1 MVANSLEKKKGFSFK
16 SYIQLTKPSIIYLL
30 VLTAATAMFLVDG
43 FQGDIKQIL
52 TGIFGIGFIA
62 ASSAAINQILDLQI
76 DGKMKRTENRPLV
89 QGSIPVLNA
98 IIFAAILF
106 IIGSFLLL
114 TFNNF
119 FSWALTVATWI
130 FYAFLYTRI
139 LKFAGPQ
146 NIVIG
151 GLAGAMPPVLGWVA
165 LTGSLAP
172 LPLLLVLIIFV
183 WTPPHFWALAIDRI
197 DDYKEAG
204 VPMMPVVKGI
214 EYTKIQILLYAFLLL
229 ACSLLPFAIG
239 SLGLLYFI
247 SASSLGLVFIILAAK
262 LMADEENKGAIP
274 FFLYSI
280 IYLTLLF
287 VSMIMDRIIY
297 PL

>member
-1 MVANSLEKKKGFSFK
+1 MIASVKEKNSSFNLGA
-16 SYIQLTKPSIIYLL
+16 YIQLTKPSIIYLL

-43 FQGDIKQIL
+43 FETNLLMAL
-52 TGIFGIGFIA
+52 TGIFGIGLIA
-62 ASSAAINQILDLQI
+62 ASSAAINQILDLEI
-76 DGKMKRTENRPLV
+76 DGKMKRTDRRPLV
-89 QGSIPVLNA
+89 AGKIPVINA
-98 IIFAAILF
+98 ITFAAILF
-106 IIGSFLLL
+106 IMGSFLLL

-119 FSWALTVATWI
+119 LAWALTVATWI
-130 FYAFLYTRI
+130 FYAFLYTRV

-165 LTGSLAP
+165 LTGSVSP
-172 LPLLLVLIIFV
+172 LPLLLVAIIFV

-197 DDYKEAG
+197 DDYENAN

-214 EYTKIQILLYAFLLL
+214 EYTKIQILLYSFLLL

-239 SLGLLYFI
+239 SLGIFYFI
-247 SASSLGLVFIILAAK
+247 SASSLGLIFIFLAAR
-262 LMADEENKGAIP
+262 LMQDKNNSGAIP

-280 IYLTLLF
+280 IYLTILF
-287 VSMIMDRIIY
+287 VSMILDRLI
-297 PL
+297 

>member
-1 MVANSLEKKKGFSFK
+1 MIASVKEKNSSLNLGA
-16 SYIQLTKPSIIYLL
+16 YIQLTKPSIIYLL

-43 FQGDIKQIL
+43 FETNLLMAL
-52 TGIFGIGFIA
+52 TGIFGIGLIA
-62 ASSAAINQILDLQI
+62 ASSAAINQILDLEI
-76 DGKMKRTENRPLV
+76 DGKMKRTDRRPLV
-89 QGSIPVLNA
+89 AGKIPVINA
-98 IIFAAILF
+98 ITFAAILF

-119 FSWALTVATWI
+119 LAWALTVVTWI
-130 FYAFLYTRI
+130 FYAFLYTRV

-165 LTGSLAP
+165 LTGSISP
-172 LPLLLVLIIFV
+172 LPLLLVAIIFV

-197 DDYKEAG
+197 DDYENAN

-214 EYTKIQILLYAFLLL
+214 EYTKIQILLYSFLLL

-239 SLGLLYFI
+239 SLGIFYFI
-247 SASSLGLVFIILAAK
+247 SASSLGLIFIFLAAR
-262 LMADEENKGAIP
+262 LMQDKNNSGAIP

-280 IYLTLLF
+280 IYLTILF
-287 VSMIMDRIIY
+287 VSMILDR
-297 PL
+297 LM

>member
-1 MVANSLEKKKGFSFK
+1 MIADVKEKRYSLNLGA
-16 SYIQLTKPSIIYLL
+16 YIQLTKPSIIYLL

-43 FQGDIKQIL
+43 FETNIYKAL
-52 TGIFGIGFIA
+52 TGIFGIGLIA
-62 ASSAAINQILDLQI
+62 ASSAAINQILDLEI
-76 DGKMKRTENRPLV
+76 DGKMKRTDKRPLV
-89 QGSIPVLNA
+89 SGKIPVINA
-98 IIFAAILF
+98 ITFAAILF

-114 TFNNF
+114 SFNNF
-119 FSWALTVATWI
+119 LSWALTVATWV

-165 LTGSLAP
+165 LTGSISP
-172 LPLLLVLIIFV
+172 LPLLLVAIIFV

-197 DDYKEAG
+197 DDYENAN

-214 EYTKIQILLYAFLLL
+214 EYTKIQILLYSFLLL

-239 SLGLLYFI
+239 SLGIFYFV
-247 SASSLGLVFIILAAK
+247 SASSLGLIFIFLAAR
-262 LMADEENKGAIP
+262 LMQDKNNAGAIP

-280 IYLTLLF
+280 IYLTILF
-287 VSMIMDRIIY
+287 VSMILDRLI
-297 PL
+297 

>member
-1 MVANSLEKKKGFSFK
+1 MIADVKEKSYSFNLGA
-16 SYIQLTKPSIIYLL
+16 YIQLTKPSIIYLL

-43 FQGDIKQIL
+43 FETNIYKAL
-52 TGIFGIGFIA
+52 TGIFGIGLIA
-62 ASSAAINQILDLQI
+62 ASSAAINQILDLEI
-76 DGKMKRTENRPLV
+76 DGKMKRTDKRPLV
-89 QGSIPVLNA
+89 SGKIPVINA
-98 IIFAAILF
+98 ITFAAILF

-114 TFNNF
+114 SFNNF
-119 FSWALTVATWI
+119 LSWALTVATWV

-165 LTGSLAP
+165 LTGSISP
-172 LPLLLVLIIFV
+172 LPLLLVAIIFV

-197 DDYKEAG
+197 DDYENAN

-214 EYTKIQILLYAFLLL
+214 EYTKIQILLYSFLLL

-239 SLGLLYFI
+239 SLGIFYFV
-247 SASSLGLVFIILAAK
+247 SASSLGLIFIFLAAR
-262 LMADEENKGAIP
+262 LMQDKNNSGAIP

-280 IYLTLLF
+280 IYLTILF
-287 VSMIMDRIIY
+287 VSMILDRLI
-297 PL
+297 

>member
-1 MVANSLEKKKGFSFK
+1 MIASVKEKNSSFNLGA
-16 SYIQLTKPSIIYLL
+16 YIQLTKPSIIYLL

-43 FQGDIKQIL
+43 FETNLLMAL
-52 TGIFGIGFIA
+52 TGIFGIGLIA
-62 ASSAAINQILDLQI
+62 ASSAAINQILDLEI
-76 DGKMKRTENRPLV
+76 DGKMKRTDRRPLV
-89 QGSIPVLNA
+89 AGKIPVINA
-98 IIFAAILF
+98 ITFAAILF

-119 FSWALTVATWI
+119 LAWALTVATWI
-130 FYAFLYTRI
+130 FYAFLYTRV

-165 LTGSLAP
+165 LTGSISP
-172 LPLLLVLIIFV
+172 LPLLLVAIIFV

-197 DDYKEAG
+197 EDYENAN

-214 EYTKIQILLYAFLLL
+214 EYTKIQILLYSFLLL

-239 SLGLLYFI
+239 SLGIFYFI
-247 SASSLGLVFIILAAK
+247 SASSLGLIFIFLAAR
-262 LMADEENKGAIP
+262 LMQDKNNSGAIP

-280 IYLTLLF
+280 IYLTILF
-287 VSMIMDRIIY
+287 VSMILDRLI
-297 PL
+297 

>member
-1 MVANSLEKKKGFSFK
+1 MIASVKEKNSSFNLGA
-16 SYIQLTKPSIIYLL
+16 YIQLTKPSIIYLL

-43 FQGDIKQIL
+43 FETNLPMAL
-52 TGIFGIGFIA
+52 TGIFGIGLIA
-62 ASSAAINQILDLQI
+62 ASSAAINQILDLEI
-76 DGKMKRTENRPLV
+76 DGKMKRTDRRPLV
-89 QGSIPVLNA
+89 AGKIPVINA
-98 IIFAAILF
+98 ITFAAILF
-106 IIGSFLLL
+106 IMGSFLLL

-119 FSWALTVATWI
+119 LAWALTVATWI
-130 FYAFLYTRI
+130 FYAFLYTRV

-165 LTGSLAP
+165 LTGSISP
-172 LPLLLVLIIFV
+172 LPLLLVAIIFV

-197 DDYKEAG
+197 DDYENAN

-214 EYTKIQILLYAFLLL
+214 EYTKIQILLYSFLLL

-239 SLGLLYFI
+239 SLGIFYFI
-247 SASSLGLVFIILAAK
+247 SASSLGLIFIFLAAR
-262 LMADEENKGAIP
+262 LMQDKNNSGAIP

-280 IYLTLLF
+280 IYLTILF
-287 VSMIMDRIIY
+287 VSMILDRLI
-297 PL
+297 

>member
-1 MVANSLEKKKGFSFK
+1 MIADVKEKSYSFNLGA
-16 SYIQLTKPSIIYLL
+16 YIQLTKPSIIYLL

-43 FQGDIKQIL
+43 FETNIYKAL
-52 TGIFGIGFIA
+52 TGIFGIGLIA
-62 ASSAAINQILDLQI
+62 ASSAAINQILDLEI
-76 DGKMKRTENRPLV
+76 DGKMKRTDKRPLV
-89 QGSIPVLNA
+89 SGKIPVINA
-98 IIFAAILF
+98 ITFAAILF

-114 TFNNF
+114 SFNNF
-119 FSWALTVATWI
+119 LSWALTVATWV

-165 LTGSLAP
+165 LTGSISP
-172 LPLLLVLIIFV
+172 LPLLLVAIIFV

-197 DDYKEAG
+197 DDYKNAN

-214 EYTKIQILLYAFLLL
+214 EYTKIQILLYSFLLL

-239 SLGLLYFI
+239 SLGIFYFV
-247 SASSLGLVFIILAAK
+247 SASSLGLIFIFLAAR
-262 LMADEENKGAIP
+262 LMQDKKNSGAIP

-280 IYLTLLF
+280 IYLTILF
-287 VSMIMDRIIY
+287 VSMILDRLI
-297 PL
+297 

>member
-1 MVANSLEKKKGFSFK
+1 MIASVKEKNSSFNLGA
-16 SYIQLTKPSIIYLL
+16 YIQLTKPSIIYLL

-43 FQGDIKQIL
+43 FETNLLMAL

-62 ASSAAINQILDLQI
+62 ASSAAINQILDLEI
-76 DGKMKRTENRPLV
+76 DGKMKRTDKRPLV
-89 QGSIPVLNA
+89 AGKIPVINA
-98 IIFAAILF
+98 ITFAAILF
-106 IIGSFLLL
+106 IMGSFLLL

-119 FSWALTVATWI
+119 LAWALTVATWI
-130 FYAFLYTRI
+130 FYAFLYTRV

-151 GLAGAMPPVLGWVA
+151 GLAGAMPTGLGWVA
-165 LTGSLAP
+165 LTGSISP
-172 LPLLLVLIIFV
+172 LPLLLVAIIFV

-197 DDYKEAG
+197 DDYENAN

-214 EYTKIQILLYAFLLL
+214 EYTKIQILLYSFLLL

-239 SLGLLYFI
+239 SLGIFYFI
-247 SASSLGLVFIILAAK
+247 SASSLCLIFIFLAAR
-262 LMADEENKGAIP
+262 LMQDKNNNGAIP

-280 IYLTLLF
+280 IYLTILF
-287 VSMIMDRIIY
+287 VSMILDRLI
-297 PL
+297 

>member
-1 MVANSLEKKKGFSFK
+1 MIASVKEKNTSFNLGA
-16 SYIQLTKPSIIYLL
+16 YIQLTKPSIIYLL

-43 FQGDIKQIL
+43 FETNLLMAL
-52 TGIFGIGFIA
+52 TGIFGIGLIA
-62 ASSAAINQILDLQI
+62 ASSAAINQILDLEI
-76 DGKMKRTENRPLV
+76 DGKMKRTDKRPLV
-89 QGSIPVLNA
+89 AGKIPVINA
-98 IIFAAILF
+98 ITFAAILF
-106 IIGSFLLL
+106 IMGSFLLL

-119 FSWALTVATWI
+119 LAWALTVATWI
-130 FYAFLYTRI
+130 FYAFLYTRV

-165 LTGSLAP
+165 LTGSVSP
-172 LPLLLVLIIFV
+172 LPLLLVAIIFV

-197 DDYKEAG
+197 DDYENAN

-214 EYTKIQILLYAFLLL
+214 EYTKIQILLYSFLLL

-239 SLGLLYFI
+239 SLGIFYFI
-247 SASSLGLVFIILAAK
+247 SASSLGLIFIFLAAR
-262 LMADEENKGAIP
+262 LMQDKNNSGAIP

-280 IYLTLLF
+280 IYLTILF
-287 VSMIMDRIIY
+287 VSMILDRLI
-297 PL
+297 

>member
-1 MVANSLEKKKGFSFK
+1 MIANVIEKNPSFNLGA
-16 SYIQLTKPSIIYLL
+16 YIQLTKPSIIYLL

-43 FQGDIKQIL
+43 FETNILMAL
-52 TGIFGIGFIA
+52 TGIFGIGLIA
-62 ASSAAINQILDLQI
+62 ASSAAINQILDLEI
-76 DGKMKRTENRPLV
+76 DAKMKRTDKRPLV
-89 QGSIPVLNA
+89 AGKIPVINA
-98 IIFAAILF
+98 ITFAAILF

-119 FSWALTVATWI
+119 LSWALTVATWI

-165 LTGSLAP
+165 LTGSISP
-172 LPLLLVLIIFV
+172 LPLLLVAIIFV

-197 DDYKEAG
+197 DDYENAN

-214 EYTKIQILLYAFLLL
+214 EYTKIQILLYSFLLL

-239 SLGLLYFI
+239 SLGIFYFI
-247 SASSLGLVFIILAAK
+247 SASSLGLIFIFLAAR
-262 LMADEENKGAIP
+262 LMQDKNNSGAIP

-280 IYLTLLF
+280 IYLTILF
-287 VSMIMDRIIY
+287 VSMILDRLI
-297 PL
+297 

>member
-1 MVANSLEKKKGFSFK
+1 MIASIKDKNPPFSLGA
-16 SYIQLTKPSIIYLL
+16 YIQLTKPSIIYLL

-43 FQGDIKQIL
+43 FETNLLMAL
-52 TGIFGIGFIA
+52 TGIFGIGLIA
-62 ASSAAINQILDLQI
+62 ASSAAINQILDLEI
-76 DGKMKRTENRPLV
+76 DGKMKRTDRRPLV
-89 QGSIPVLNA
+89 SGKIPVINA
-98 IIFAAILF
+98 ITFAAILF

-119 FSWALTVATWI
+119 LSWALTVATWI

-139 LKFAGPQ
+139 LKFVGPQ

-165 LTGSLAP
+165 LTGSISP
-172 LPLLLVLIIFV
+172 LPLLLVAIIFV

-197 DDYKEAG
+197 EDYENAN

-214 EYTKIQILLYAFLLL
+214 EYTKIQILLYSFLLL

-239 SLGLLYFI
+239 SLGIFYFI
-247 SASSLGLVFIILAAK
+247 SASSLGLIFIFLAAR
-262 LMADEENKGAIP
+262 LMQDKNNSGAIP

-280 IYLTLLF
+280 IYLTILF
-287 VSMIMDRIIY
+287 VSMILDRLI
-297 PL
+297 

>member
-1 MVANSLEKKKGFSFK
+1 MIADVKEKSYSINLGA
-16 SYIQLTKPSIIYLL
+16 YIQLTKPSIIYLL

-43 FQGDIKQIL
+43 FETNIYKAL
-52 TGIFGIGFIA
+52 TGIFGIGLIA
-62 ASSAAINQILDLQI
+62 ASSAAINQILDLEI
-76 DGKMKRTENRPLV
+76 DGKMKRTDKRPLV
-89 QGSIPVLNA
+89 SGKIPVINA
-98 IIFAAILF
+98 ITFAAILF

-114 TFNNF
+114 SFNNF
-119 FSWALTVATWI
+119 LSWALTVATWV

-165 LTGSLAP
+165 LTGSISP
-172 LPLLLVLIIFV
+172 LPLLLVAIIFV

-197 DDYKEAG
+197 DDYENAN

-214 EYTKIQILLYAFLLL
+214 EYTKIQILLYSFLLL

-239 SLGLLYFI
+239 SLGIFYFV
-247 SASSLGLVFIILAAK
+247 SASSLGLIFIFLAAR
-262 LMADEENKGAIP
+262 LMQDKNNSGAIP

-280 IYLTLLF
+280 IYLTILF
-287 VSMIMDRIIY
+287 VSMILDRLI
-297 PL
+297 

>member
-1 MVANSLEKKKGFSFK
+1 MIASIKDKNPPFSLGA
-16 SYIQLTKPSIIYLL
+16 YIQLTKPSIIYLL

-43 FQGDIKQIL
+43 FETNLLMAL
-52 TGIFGIGFIA
+52 TGILGIGLIA
-62 ASSAAINQILDLQI
+62 SSSAAINQILDLEI
-76 DGKMKRTENRPLV
+76 DGKMKRTDRRPLV
-89 QGSIPVLNA
+89 SGKIPVINA
-98 IIFAAILF
+98 ITFAAILF

-119 FSWALTVATWI
+119 LSWALTVATWI

-165 LTGSLAP
+165 LTGSISP
-172 LPLLLVLIIFV
+172 LPLLLVAIIFV

-197 DDYKEAG
+197 EDYENAN

-214 EYTKIQILLYAFLLL
+214 EYTKIQILLYSFLLL

-239 SLGLLYFI
+239 SLGIFYFI
-247 SASSLGLVFIILAAK
+247 SASSLGLIFIFLAAR
-262 LMADEENKGAIP
+262 LMQDKNNSGAIP

-280 IYLTLLF
+280 IYLTILF
-287 VSMIMDRIIY
+287 VSMILDRLI
-297 PL
+297 

>member
-1 MVANSLEKKKGFSFK
+1 MIASIKDKNPPFSLSA
-16 SYIQLTKPSIIYLL
+16 YIQLTKPSIIYLL

-43 FQGDIKQIL
+43 FETNLLMAL
-52 TGIFGIGFIA
+52 TGIFGIGLIA
-62 ASSAAINQILDLQI
+62 ASSAAINQILDLEI
-76 DGKMKRTENRPLV
+76 DGKMKRTDRRPLV
-89 QGSIPVLNA
+89 SGKIPVINA
-98 IIFAAILF
+98 ITFAAILF

-119 FSWALTVATWI
+119 LSWALTVATWI

-165 LTGSLAP
+165 LTGSISP
-172 LPLLLVLIIFV
+172 LPLLLVAIIFV

-197 DDYKEAG
+197 EDYENAN

-214 EYTKIQILLYAFLLL
+214 EYTKIQILLYSFLLL

-239 SLGLLYFI
+239 SLGIFYFI
-247 SASSLGLVFIILAAK
+247 SASSLGLIFIFLAAR
-262 LMADEENKGAIP
+262 LMQDKNNSGAIP

-280 IYLTLLF
+280 IYLTILF
-287 VSMIMDRIIY
+287 VSMILDRLI
-297 PL
+297 

>member
-1 MVANSLEKKKGFSFK
+1 MIASVKEKNSSFNLGA
-16 SYIQLTKPSIIYLL
+16 YIQLTKPSIIYLL

-43 FQGDIKQIL
+43 FETNLLMAL

-62 ASSAAINQILDLQI
+62 ASSAAINQILDLEI
-76 DGKMKRTENRPLV
+76 DGKMKRTDKRPLV
-89 QGSIPVLNA
+89 AGKIPVINA
-98 IIFAAILF
+98 ITFAAILF
-106 IIGSFLLL
+106 IMGSFLLL

-119 FSWALTVATWI
+119 LAWALTVATWI
-130 FYAFLYTRI
+130 FYAFLYTRV

-165 LTGSLAP
+165 LTGSISP
-172 LPLLLVLIIFV
+172 LPLLLVAIIFV

-197 DDYKEAG
+197 DDYENAN

-214 EYTKIQILLYAFLLL
+214 EYTKIQILLYSFLLL

-239 SLGLLYFI
+239 SLGIFYFI
-247 SASSLGLVFIILAAK
+247 SASSLGLIFIFLAAR
-262 LMADEENKGAIP
+262 LMQDKNNSGAIP

-280 IYLTLLF
+280 IYLTILF
-287 VSMIMDRIIY
+287 VSMILDRII
-297 PL
+297 

>member
-1 MVANSLEKKKGFSFK
+1 MIASIKEKNSSLNLGA
-16 SYIQLTKPSIIYLL
+16 YIQLTKPSIIYLL

-43 FQGDIKQIL
+43 FETNLLMAL

-62 ASSAAINQILDLQI
+62 ASSAAINQILDLEI
-76 DGKMKRTENRPLV
+76 DGKMKRTDKRPLV
-89 QGSIPVLNA
+89 AGKIPVINA
-98 IIFAAILF
+98 ITFAAILF
-106 IIGSFLLL
+106 IMGSFLLL

-119 FSWALTVATWI
+119 LAWALTVATWI
-130 FYAFLYTRI
+130 FYAFLYTRV

-165 LTGSLAP
+165 LTGSISP
-172 LPLLLVLIIFV
+172 LPLLLVAIIFV

-197 DDYKEAG
+197 DDYENAN

-214 EYTKIQILLYAFLLL
+214 EYTKIQILLYSFLLL

-239 SLGLLYFI
+239 SLGVFYFI
-247 SASSLGLVFIILAAK
+247 SASSLGLIFIFLAAR
-262 LMADEENKGAIP
+262 LMQDKNNSGAIP

-280 IYLTLLF
+280 IYLTILF
-287 VSMIMDRIIY
+287 VSMILDRLI
-297 PL
+297 

>member
-1 MVANSLEKKKGFSFK
+1 MIANVKEKNSSFNLGA
-16 SYIQLTKPSIIYLL
+16 YIQLTKPSIIYLL

-43 FQGDIKQIL
+43 FETNLLMAL

-62 ASSAAINQILDLQI
+62 ASSAAINQILDLEI
-76 DGKMKRTENRPLV
+76 DGKMKRTDKRPLV
-89 QGSIPVLNA
+89 AGKIPVINA
-98 IIFAAILF
+98 ITFAAILF
-106 IIGSFLLL
+106 IMGSFLLL

-119 FSWALTVATWI
+119 LAWALTVATWI
-130 FYAFLYTRI
+130 FYAFLYTRV

-165 LTGSLAP
+165 LTGSISP
-172 LPLLLVLIIFV
+172 LPLLLVAIIFV

-197 DDYKEAG
+197 DDYENAN

-214 EYTKIQILLYAFLLL
+214 EYTKIQILLYSFLLL

-239 SLGLLYFI
+239 SLGIFYFI
-247 SASSLGLVFIILAAK
+247 SASSLGLIFIFLAAR
-262 LMADEENKGAIP
+262 LMQDKNNSGAIP

-280 IYLTLLF
+280 IYLTILF
-287 VSMIMDRIIY
+287 VSMILDRLI
-297 PL
+297 

>member
-1 MVANSLEKKKGFSFK
+1 MIASVKEKNASFNLGA
-16 SYIQLTKPSIIYLL
+16 YIQLTKPSIIYLL

-43 FQGDIKQIL
+43 FETNLLMAL

-62 ASSAAINQILDLQI
+62 ASSAAINQILDLEI
-76 DGKMKRTENRPLV
+76 DGKMKRTDKRPLV
-89 QGSIPVLNA
+89 AGKIPVINA
-98 IIFAAILF
+98 ITFAAILF
-106 IIGSFLLL
+106 IMGSFLLL

-119 FSWALTVATWI
+119 LAWALTVATWI
-130 FYAFLYTRI
+130 FYAFLYTRV

-165 LTGSLAP
+165 LTGSISP
-172 LPLLLVLIIFV
+172 LPLLLVAIIFV

-197 DDYKEAG
+197 DDYENAN

-214 EYTKIQILLYAFLLL
+214 EYTKIQILLYSFLLL

-239 SLGLLYFI
+239 SLGIFYFI
-247 SASSLGLVFIILAAK
+247 SASSLGLIFIFLAAR
-262 LMADEENKGAIP
+262 LMQDKNNSGAIP

-280 IYLTLLF
+280 IYLTILF
-287 VSMIMDRIIY
+287 VSMILDRLI
-297 PL
+297 

>member
-1 MVANSLEKKKGFSFK
+1 VTADVKEKSYSINLGA
-16 SYIQLTKPSIIYLL
+16 YIQLTKPSIIYLL

-43 FQGDIKQIL
+43 FETNIYKAL
-52 TGIFGIGFIA
+52 TGIFGIGLIA
-62 ASSAAINQILDLQI
+62 ASSAAINQILDLEI
-76 DGKMKRTENRPLV
+76 DGKMKRTDKRPLV
-89 QGSIPVLNA
+89 SGKIPVINA
-98 IIFAAILF
+98 ITFAAILF

-114 TFNNF
+114 SFNNF
-119 FSWALTVATWI
+119 LSWALTVATWV

-139 LKFAGPQ
+139 LKFVGPQ

-165 LTGSLAP
+165 LTGSISP
-172 LPLLLVLIIFV
+172 LPLLLVAIIFV

-197 DDYKEAG
+197 DDYENAN

-214 EYTKIQILLYAFLLL
+214 EYTKIQILLYSFLLL

-239 SLGLLYFI
+239 SLGIFYFV
-247 SASSLGLVFIILAAK
+247 SASSLGLIFIFLAAR
-262 LMADEENKGAIP
+262 LMQDKNNSGAIP

-280 IYLTLLF
+280 IYLTILF
-287 VSMIMDRIIY
+287 VSMILDRLI
-297 PL
+297 

>member
-1 MVANSLEKKKGFSFK
+1 VIASVKEKNTSFNLGA
-16 SYIQLTKPSIIYLL
+16 YIQLTKPSIIYLL

-43 FQGDIKQIL
+43 FETNLPMAL
-52 TGIFGIGFIA
+52 TGIFGIGLIA
-62 ASSAAINQILDLQI
+62 ASSAAINQILDLEI
-76 DGKMKRTENRPLV
+76 DGKMKRTDKRPLV
-89 QGSIPVLNA
+89 AGKIPVINA
-98 IIFAAILF
+98 ITFAAILF
-106 IIGSFLLL
+106 IMGSFLLL

-119 FSWALTVATWI
+119 LAWALTVATWI
-130 FYAFLYTRI
+130 FYAFLYTRV

-165 LTGSLAP
+165 LTGSISP
-172 LPLLLVLIIFV
+172 LPLLLVAIIFV

-197 DDYKEAG
+197 DDYENAN

-214 EYTKIQILLYAFLLL
+214 EYTKIQILLYSFLLL

-239 SLGLLYFI
+239 SLGIFYFI
-247 SASSLGLVFIILAAK
+247 SASSLGLIFIFLAAR
-262 LMADEENKGAIP
+262 LMQDKNNSGAIP

-280 IYLTLLF
+280 IYLTILF
-287 VSMIMDRIIY
+287 VSMILDRLI
-297 PL
+297 

>member
-1 MVANSLEKKKGFSFK
+1 MIASVKEKNTSFNLGA
-16 SYIQLTKPSIIYLL
+16 YIQLTKPSIIYLL

-43 FQGDIKQIL
+43 FETNLLMAL

-62 ASSAAINQILDLQI
+62 ASSAAINQILDLEI
-76 DGKMKRTENRPLV
+76 DGKMKRTDRRPLV
-89 QGSIPVLNA
+89 AGKIPVINA
-98 IIFAAILF
+98 ITFAAILF

-119 FSWALTVATWI
+119 LAWALTVATWI
-130 FYAFLYTRI
+130 FYAFLYTRV

-165 LTGSLAP
+165 LTGSISP
-172 LPLLLVLIIFV
+172 LPLLLVAIIFV

-197 DDYKEAG
+197 DDYENAN

-214 EYTKIQILLYAFLLL
+214 EYTKIQILLYSFLLL
-229 ACSLLPFAIG
+229 ACLLLPFAIG
-239 SLGLLYFI
+239 SLGIFYFI
-247 SASSLGLVFIILAAK
+247 SASSLGLIFIFLAAR
-262 LMADEENKGAIP
+262 LMQDKNNSGAIP

-280 IYLTLLF
+280 IYLTILF
-287 VSMIMDRIIY
+287 VSMILDRLI
-297 PL
+297 

>member
-1 MVANSLEKKKGFSFK
+1 MIANVKEKNPSINLGA
-16 SYIQLTKPSIIYLL
+16 YIQLTKPSIIYLL

-43 FQGDIKQIL
+43 FETNILMAL
-52 TGIFGIGFIA
+52 TGIFGIGLIA
-62 ASSAAINQILDLQI
+62 ASSAAINQILDLEI
-76 DGKMKRTENRPLV
+76 DAKMKRTDKRPLV
-89 QGSIPVLNA
+89 AGKIPVINA
-98 IIFAAILF
+98 ITCAAILF

-119 FSWALTVATWI
+119 LSWALTVATWI

-165 LTGSLAP
+165 LTGSISP
-172 LPLLLVLIIFV
+172 LPLLLVAIIFV

-197 DDYKEAG
+197 DDYENAN

-214 EYTKIQILLYAFLLL
+214 EYTKIQILLYSFLLL

-239 SLGLLYFI
+239 SLGIFYFI
-247 SASSLGLVFIILAAK
+247 SASSLGLIFIFLAAR
-262 LMADEENKGAIP
+262 LMQDKNNSGAIP

-280 IYLTLLF
+280 IYLTILF
-287 VSMIMDRIIY
+287 VSMILDRLI
-297 PL
+297 

>member
-1 MVANSLEKKKGFSFK
+1 MIANVKEKNSSFNLGA
-16 SYIQLTKPSIIYLL
+16 YIQLTKPSIIYLL

-43 FQGDIKQIL
+43 FETNILMAL
-52 TGIFGIGFIA
+52 TGIFGIGLIA
-62 ASSAAINQILDLQI
+62 ASSAAINQILDLEI
-76 DGKMKRTENRPLV
+76 DAKMKRTDKRPLV
-89 QGSIPVLNA
+89 AGKIPVINA
-98 IIFAAILF
+98 ITFAAILF

-119 FSWALTVATWI
+119 LSWALTVATWI

-165 LTGSLAP
+165 LTGSISP
-172 LPLLLVLIIFV
+172 LPLLLVAFIFV

-197 DDYKEAG
+197 DDYENAN

-214 EYTKIQILLYAFLLL
+214 EYTKIQILLYSFLLL

-239 SLGLLYFI
+239 SLGIFYFI
-247 SASSLGLVFIILAAK
+247 SASSLGLIFIFLAAR
-262 LMADEENKGAIP
+262 LMQDKNNSGAIP

-280 IYLTLLF
+280 IYLTILF
-287 VSMIMDRIIY
+287 VSMILDRLI
-297 PL
+297 

>member
-1 MVANSLEKKKGFSFK
+1 MIANTEEKNNFFNLGA
-16 SYIQLTKPSIIYLL
+16 YIQLTKPSIIYLL

-43 FQGDIKQIL
+43 FETNIYKAL
-52 TGIFGIGFIA
+52 TGIFGIGLIA
-62 ASSAAINQILDLQI
+62 ASSAAINQILDLEI
-76 DGKMKRTENRPLV
+76 DGKMKRTDKRPLV
-89 QGSIPVLNA
+89 SGKISVINA
-98 IIFAAILF
+98 ITFAAILF

-114 TFNNF
+114 SFNNF
-119 FSWALTVATWI
+119 FSWALTVATWV

-165 LTGSLAP
+165 LTGSISP
-172 LPLLLVLIIFV
+172 LPLLLVSIIFV

-197 DDYKEAG
+197 DDYENAN

-214 EYTKIQILLYAFLLL
+214 EYTKIQILLYSFLLL

-239 SLGLLYFI
+239 SLGIFYFV
-247 SASSLGLVFIILAAK
+247 SASSLGLIFIFLAAR
-262 LMADEENKGAIP
+262 LMQDKTNSGAIP

-280 IYLTLLF
+280 IYLTILF
-287 VSMIMDRIIY
+287 VSMILDRLI
-297 PL
+297 

>member
-1 MVANSLEKKKGFSFK
+1 MTADVKEKSYSINLGA
-16 SYIQLTKPSIIYLL
+16 YIQLTKPSIIYLL

-43 FQGDIKQIL
+43 FETNIYKAL
-52 TGIFGIGFIA
+52 TGIFGIGLIA
-62 ASSAAINQILDLQI
+62 ASSAAINQILDLEI
-76 DGKMKRTENRPLV
+76 DGKMKRTDKRPLV
-89 QGSIPVLNA
+89 SGKIPVINA
-98 IIFAAILF
+98 ITSAAILF

-114 TFNNF
+114 SFNNF
-119 FSWALTVATWI
+119 LSWALTVATWV

-165 LTGSLAP
+165 LTGSISP
-172 LPLLLVLIIFV
+172 LPLLLVAIIFV

-197 DDYKEAG
+197 DDYENAN

-214 EYTKIQILLYAFLLL
+214 EYTKIQILLYSFLLL

-239 SLGLLYFI
+239 SLGIFYFV
-247 SASSLGLVFIILAAK
+247 SASSLGLIFIFLAAR
-262 LMADEENKGAIP
+262 LMQDKNNSGAIP

-280 IYLTLLF
+280 IYLTILF
-287 VSMIMDRIIY
+287 VSMILDRLI
-297 PL
+297 

>member
-1 MVANSLEKKKGFSFK
+1 MIANVEKTVNFLNLGA
-16 SYIQLTKPSIIYLL
+16 YIQLTKPSIIYLL

-43 FQGDIKQIL
+43 FETNIYKAL
-52 TGIFGIGFIA
+52 TGIFGIGLIA
-62 ASSAAINQILDLQI
+62 ASSAAINQILDLEI
-76 DGKMKRTENRPLV
+76 DGKMKRTDKRPLV
-89 QGSIPVLNA
+89 SGKIPVINA
-98 IIFAAILF
+98 ITFAAILF

-114 TFNNF
+114 SFNNF
-119 FSWALTVATWI
+119 LSWALTVATWV

-165 LTGSLAP
+165 LTGSISP
-172 LPLLLVLIIFV
+172 LPLLLVAIIFV

-197 DDYKEAG
+197 DDYENAN

-214 EYTKIQILLYAFLLL
+214 EYTKIQILLYSFLLL

-239 SLGLLYFI
+239 SLGIFYFV
-247 SASSLGLVFIILAAK
+247 SASSLGLIFIFLAAR
-262 LMADEENKGAIP
+262 LMQDKNNSGAIP

-280 IYLTLLF
+280 IYLTILF
-287 VSMIMDRIIY
+287 VSMILDRLI
-297 PL
+297 

>member
-1 MVANSLEKKKGFSFK
+1 VIASVKEKNSSFNLGA
-16 SYIQLTKPSIIYLL
+16 YIQLTKPSIIYLL

-43 FQGDIKQIL
+43 FETNLLMAL
-52 TGIFGIGFIA
+52 TGIFGIGLIA
-62 ASSAAINQILDLQI
+62 ASSAAINQILDLEI
-76 DGKMKRTENRPLV
+76 DGKMKRTDRRPLV
-89 QGSIPVLNA
+89 AGKIPVINA
-98 IIFAAILF
+98 ITFAAILF
-106 IIGSFLLL
+106 IMGSFLLL

-119 FSWALTVATWI
+119 LAWALTVATWI
-130 FYAFLYTRI
+130 FYAFLYTRV

-165 LTGSLAP
+165 LTGSVSP
-172 LPLLLVLIIFV
+172 LPLLLVAIIFV

-197 DDYKEAG
+197 DDYENAN

-214 EYTKIQILLYAFLLL
+214 EYTKIQILLYSFLLL

-239 SLGLLYFI
+239 SLGIFYFI
-247 SASSLGLVFIILAAK
+247 SASSLGLIFIFLAAR
-262 LMADEENKGAIP
+262 LMQDKNNSGAIP

-280 IYLTLLF
+280 IYLTILF
-287 VSMIMDRIIY
+287 VSMILDRLI
-297 PL
+297 

>member
-1 MVANSLEKKKGFSFK
+1 MIADVKEKSYSFNLGA
-16 SYIQLTKPSIIYLL
+16 YIQLTKPSIIYLL

-43 FQGDIKQIL
+43 FETNIYKAL
-52 TGIFGIGFIA
+52 TGIFGIGLIA
-62 ASSAAINQILDLQI
+62 ASSAAINQILDLEI
-76 DGKMKRTENRPLV
+76 DGKMKRTDKRPLV
-89 QGSIPVLNA
+89 SGKIPVINA
-98 IIFAAILF
+98 ITFAAILF

-114 TFNNF
+114 SFNNF
-119 FSWALTVATWI
+119 LSWALTVATWV

-165 LTGSLAP
+165 LTGSISP
-172 LPLLLVLIIFV
+172 LPLLLVAIIFV

-197 DDYKEAG
+197 DDYENAN

-214 EYTKIQILLYAFLLL
+214 EYTKIQILLYSFLLL

-239 SLGLLYFI
+239 SLGIFYFV
-247 SASSLGLVFIILAAK
+247 SASSLGLIFIFLAAR
-262 LMADEENKGAIP
+262 LMQDKNNAGAIP

-280 IYLTLLF
+280 IYLTILF
-287 VSMIMDRIIY
+287 VSMILDRLI
-297 PL
+297 

>member
-1 MVANSLEKKKGFSFK
+1 MIANAEEKNNLFNLGA
-16 SYIQLTKPSIIYLL
+16 YIQLTKPSIIYLL

-43 FQGDIKQIL
+43 FETNIYKAL
-52 TGIFGIGFIA
+52 TGIFGIGLIA
-62 ASSAAINQILDLQI
+62 ASSAAINQILDLEI
-76 DGKMKRTENRPLV
+76 DGKMKRTDKRPLV
-89 QGSIPVLNA
+89 SGKIPVINA
-98 IIFAAILF
+98 ITFAAILF

-114 TFNNF
+114 SFNNF
-119 FSWALTVATWI
+119 LSWALTVATWV

-165 LTGSLAP
+165 LTGSISP
-172 LPLLLVLIIFV
+172 LPLLLVAIIFV

-197 DDYKEAG
+197 DDYENAN

-214 EYTKIQILLYAFLLL
+214 EYTKIQILLYSFLLL

-239 SLGLLYFI
+239 SLGIFYFV
-247 SASSLGLVFIILAAK
+247 SASSLGLIFIFLAAR
-262 LMADEENKGAIP
+262 LMQDKKNSGAIP

-280 IYLTLLF
+280 IYLTILF
-287 VSMIMDRIIY
+287 VSMILDRLI
-297 PL
+297 

>member
-1 MVANSLEKKKGFSFK
+1 MIVNVEEKNNFFNLGA
-16 SYIQLTKPSIIYLL
+16 YIQLTKPSIIYLL

-43 FQGDIKQIL
+43 FETNIYKAL
-52 TGIFGIGFIA
+52 TGIFGIGLIA
-62 ASSAAINQILDLQI
+62 ASSAAINQILDLEI
-76 DGKMKRTENRPLV
+76 DGKMKRTDKRPLV
-89 QGSIPVLNA
+89 SGKIPVINA
-98 IIFAAILF
+98 ITFAAILF

-114 TFNNF
+114 SFNNF
-119 FSWALTVATWI
+119 LSWALTVATWV

-165 LTGSLAP
+165 LTGSISP
-172 LPLLLVLIIFV
+172 LPLLLVAIIFV

-197 DDYKEAG
+197 DDYENAN

-214 EYTKIQILLYAFLLL
+214 EYTKIQILLYSFLLL

-239 SLGLLYFI
+239 SLGIFYFV
-247 SASSLGLVFIILAAK
+247 SASSLGLIFIFLAAR
-262 LMADEENKGAIP
+262 LMQDKNNSGAIP

-280 IYLTLLF
+280 IYLTILF
-287 VSMIMDRIIY
+287 VSMILDRLI
-297 PL
+297 

>member
-1 MVANSLEKKKGFSFK
+1 VVANSLEKKKGFSLK

-43 FQGDIKQIL
+43 FQADIKQIL

>member
-1 MVANSLEKKKGFSFK
+1 MIASVKEKNTSFNLGA
-16 SYIQLTKPSIIYLL
+16 YIQLTKPSIIYLL

-43 FQGDIKQIL
+43 FETNLPMAL
-52 TGIFGIGFIA
+52 TGIFGIGLIA
-62 ASSAAINQILDLQI
+62 ASSAAINQILDLEI
-76 DGKMKRTENRPLV
+76 DGKMKRTDKRPLV
-89 QGSIPVLNA
+89 AGKIPVINA
-98 IIFAAILF
+98 ITFAAILF

-119 FSWALTVATWI
+119 LAWALTVATWI
-130 FYAFLYTRI
+130 FYAFLYTRV

-165 LTGSLAP
+165 LTGSISP
-172 LPLLLVLIIFV
+172 LPLLLVAIIFV

-197 DDYKEAG
+197 DDYENAN

-214 EYTKIQILLYAFLLL
+214 EYTKIQILLYSFLLL

-239 SLGLLYFI
+239 SLGIFYFI
-247 SASSLGLVFIILAAK
+247 SASSLGLIFIFLAAR
-262 LMADEENKGAIP
+262 LMQDKNNSGAIP

-280 IYLTLLF
+280 IYLTILF
-287 VSMIMDRIIY
+287 VSMILDRLI
-297 PL
+297 

>member
-1 MVANSLEKKKGFSFK
+1 MIADVKEKSYSFNLGA
-16 SYIQLTKPSIIYLL
+16 YIQLTKPSIIYLL

-43 FQGDIKQIL
+43 FETNIYKAL
-52 TGIFGIGFIA
+52 TGIFGIGLIA
-62 ASSAAINQILDLQI
+62 ASSAAINQILDLEI
-76 DGKMKRTENRPLV
+76 DGKMKRTDKRPLV
-89 QGSIPVLNA
+89 SGKIPVINA
-98 IIFAAILF
+98 ITFAAILF

-114 TFNNF
+114 SFNNF
-119 FSWALTVATWI
+119 LSWALTVATWV

-165 LTGSLAP
+165 LTGSISP
-172 LPLLLVLIIFV
+172 LPLLLVAIIFV

-197 DDYKEAG
+197 DDYENAN

-214 EYTKIQILLYAFLLL
+214 EYTKIQILLNSFLLL
-229 ACSLLPFAIG
+229 AGSLLPFAIG
-239 SLGLLYFI
+239 SLGIFYFV
-247 SASSLGLVFIILAAK
+247 SASSLGLIFIFLAAR
-262 LMADEENKGAIP
+262 LMQDKNNSGAIP

-280 IYLTLLF
+280 IYLTILF
-287 VSMIMDRIIY
+287 VSMILDRLI
-297 PL
+297 

>member
-1 MVANSLEKKKGFSFK
+1 MIASVKEKNSSFNLGA
-16 SYIQLTKPSIIYLL
+16 YIQLTKPSIIYLL

-43 FQGDIKQIL
+43 FETNLLMAL
-52 TGIFGIGFIA
+52 TGIFGIGLIA
-62 ASSAAINQILDLQI
+62 ASSAAINQILDLEI
-76 DGKMKRTENRPLV
+76 DGKMKRTDRRPLV
-89 QGSIPVLNA
+89 AGKIPVINA
-98 IIFAAILF
+98 ITFAAILF
-106 IIGSFLLL
+106 IMGSFLLL

-119 FSWALTVATWI
+119 LAWALTVATWI
-130 FYAFLYTRI
+130 FYAFLYTRV

-165 LTGSLAP
+165 LTGSISP
-172 LPLLLVLIIFV
+172 LPLLLVAIIFV

-197 DDYKEAG
+197 DDYDNAN

-214 EYTKIQILLYAFLLL
+214 EYTKIQILLYSFLLL

-239 SLGLLYFI
+239 SLGIFYFI
-247 SASSLGLVFIILAAK
+247 SASSLGLIFIFLAAR
-262 LMADEENKGAIP
+262 LMQDKNNSGAIP

-280 IYLTLLF
+280 IYLTILF
-287 VSMIMDRIIY
+287 VSMILDRLI
-297 PL
+297 

>member
-1 MVANSLEKKKGFSFK
+1 MIADIKEKRYALNLGA
-16 SYIQLTKPSIIYLL
+16 YIQLTKPSIIYLL

-43 FQGDIKQIL
+43 FETNIYKAL
-52 TGIFGIGFIA
+52 TGIFGIGLIA
-62 ASSAAINQILDLQI
+62 ASSAAINQILDLEI
-76 DGKMKRTENRPLV
+76 DGKMKRTDKRPLV
-89 QGSIPVLNA
+89 SGKIPVINA
-98 IIFAAILF
+98 ITFAAILF

-114 TFNNF
+114 SFNNF
-119 FSWALTVATWI
+119 LSWALTVSTWV

-165 LTGSLAP
+165 LTGSITP
-172 LPLLLVLIIFV
+172 LPLLLVAIIFV

-197 DDYKEAG
+197 DDYENAN

-214 EYTKIQILLYAFLLL
+214 EYTKIQILLYSFLLL

-239 SLGLLYFI
+239 SLGIFYFV
-247 SASSLGLVFIILAAK
+247 SASSLGLIFIFLAAR
-262 LMADEENKGAIP
+262 LMQDKNNSGAIP

-280 IYLTLLF
+280 IYLTILF
-287 VSMIMDRIIY
+287 VSMILDRLI
-297 PL
+297 

>member
-1 MVANSLEKKKGFSFK
+1 MIASVKERNLFFNLGA
-16 SYIQLTKPSIIYLL
+16 YIQLTKPSIIYLL

-43 FQGDIKQIL
+43 FETNLIMAL

-62 ASSAAINQILDLQI
+62 ASSAAINQILDLEI
-76 DGKMKRTENRPLV
+76 DGKMKRTDKRPLV
-89 QGSIPVLNA
+89 SGKIPVINA
-98 IIFAAILF
+98 ITFAAILF

-119 FSWALTVATWI
+119 LAWALTVATWI

-165 LTGSLAP
+165 LTGSISP
-172 LPLLLVLIIFV
+172 LPLLLVAIIFV

-197 DDYKEAG
+197 EDYENAN

-214 EYTKIQILLYAFLLL
+214 EYTKIQILLYSFLLL

-239 SLGLLYFI
+239 SLGIFYFI
-247 SASSLGLVFIILAAK
+247 SASSLGLIFIFLAAR
-262 LMADEENKGAIP
+262 LMQDKNNSGAIP

-280 IYLTLLF
+280 IYLTILF
-287 VSMIMDRIIY
+287 VSMILDRLI
-297 PL
+297 

>member
-1 MVANSLEKKKGFSFK
+1 MIASVKEKNTSFNLGA
-16 SYIQLTKPSIIYLL
+16 YIQLTKPSIIYLL

-43 FQGDIKQIL
+43 FETNLLMAL
-52 TGIFGIGFIA
+52 TGIFGIGLIA
-62 ASSAAINQILDLQI
+62 ASSAAINQILDLEI
-76 DGKMKRTENRPLV
+76 DGKMKRTDKRPLV
-89 QGSIPVLNA
+89 AGKIPVINA
-98 IIFAAILF
+98 ITFAAILF

-119 FSWALTVATWI
+119 LAWALTVATWI
-130 FYAFLYTRI
+130 FYAFLYTRV

-165 LTGSLAP
+165 LTGSISP
-172 LPLLLVLIIFV
+172 LPLLLVAIIFV

-197 DDYKEAG
+197 DDYENAN

-214 EYTKIQILLYAFLLL
+214 EYTKIQILLYSFLLL

-239 SLGLLYFI
+239 SLGIFYFI
-247 SASSLGLVFIILAAK
+247 SASSLGLIFIFLAAR
-262 LMADEENKGAIP
+262 LMQDKNNSGAIP

-280 IYLTLLF
+280 IYLTILF
-287 VSMIMDRIIY
+287 VSMILDRLI
-297 PL
+297 

>member
-1 MVANSLEKKKGFSFK
+1 MIADVKEKSYSFNLGA
-16 SYIQLTKPSIIYLL
+16 YIQLTKPSIIYLL

-43 FQGDIKQIL
+43 FETNIYKAL
-52 TGIFGIGFIA
+52 TGIFGIGLIA
-62 ASSAAINQILDLQI
+62 ASSAAINQILDLEI
-76 DGKMKRTENRPLV
+76 DGKMKRTDKRPLV
-89 QGSIPVLNA
+89 SGKIPVINA
-98 IIFAAILF
+98 ITFAAILF

-114 TFNNF
+114 SFNNF
-119 FSWALTVATWI
+119 LSWALTVATWV

-165 LTGSLAP
+165 LTGSISP
-172 LPLLLVLIIFV
+172 LPLLLVAIIFV

-197 DDYKEAG
+197 DDYKNAN

-214 EYTKIQILLYAFLLL
+214 EYTKIQILLYSFLLL

-239 SLGLLYFI
+239 SLGIFYFV
-247 SASSLGLVFIILAAK
+247 SASSLGLIFIFLAAR
-262 LMADEENKGAIP
+262 LMQDKNNSGAIP

-280 IYLTLLF
+280 IYLTILF
-287 VSMIMDRIIY
+287 VSMILDRLI
-297 PL
+297 